1 LAGRAQMGLYQRTA
15 GWPPVRGLAPLAMGW
30 VPGWVLARAL
40 ARARARDRARAQV
53 KALAWGS
60 GLALALEPVSVRVWV
75 LGSVW
80 VQALVWALLR
90 WALALALALA
100 LAWVLVLVLVL
111 VRERERELQ
120 QKEQALA
127 REQAWAQATELVLE
141 PRRPA
146 PRCNS
151 RSASRCHHGRHWR

>member
-1 LAGRAQMGLYQRTA
+1 
-15 GWPPVRGLAPLAMGW
+15 
-30 VPGWVLARAL
+30 
-40 ARARARDRARAQV
+40 V
-53 KALAWGS
+53 K
-60 GLALALEPVSVRVWV
+60 ALALEPASVRVWV

-90 WALALALALA
+90 WALA
-100 LAWVLVLVLVL
+100 WVLVLVLVL
-111 VRERERELQ
+111 VWVLVRERERERELQ